1 MNKAVY
7 KILVPTDFSDQSNYA
22 LHQALHLS
30 QIVNGEIILLYVLH
44 EKKGIL
50 GRILNKEQKDSFN
63 DLINSKLKEQSK
75 AIAQKHSIKVN
86 TELLYSTSISSKIVE
101 YADEIQASIIV
112 MGKGALMIHGLEV
125 DGIGSNTS
133 RVLRNSKIPVVTVS
147 NSKHS
152 MGCNHI
158 LLPLDLT
165 KETRQKVS
173 WGIQFAKLFNSK
185 IHVISGLWDTNNE
198 YVVTKINSQ
207 MKQVVSFIKKQGID
221 VVSEIIIPQ
230 KDKGGIVNTVSS
242 YVDKHPEIDLT
253 IIMTQQEDDFTEF
266 FIGSEA
272 TSFIRGAKCP
282 VMSVIPRKLDE
293 VVLGL

>member
-7 KILVPTDFSDQSNYA
+7 KILVPTDFSDQSNFA
-22 LHQALHLS
+22 LHQALHLA
-30 QIVNGEIILLYVLH
+30 QIVSGEIVLLYVLQ

-50 GRILNKEQKDSFN
+50 GNIFNSKQKDSFS
-63 DLINSKLKEQSK
+63 DLIESKLKEQSK
-75 AIAQKHSIKVN
+75 AIAQKHDIKVD
-86 TELLYSTSISSKIVE
+86 TSLLYSTSISGKIVE

-112 MGKGALMIHGLEV
+112 MGKGALMVHGAEV

-147 NSKHS
+147 NSQHS
-152 MGCNHI
+152 KGCNHI

-173 WGIQFAKLFNSK
+173 WGIQFAKLFDSK
-185 IHVISGLWDTNNE
+185 IHVISGIWDTEQE
-198 YVVTKINSQ
+198 YVVNKINAQ
-207 MKQVVSFIKKQGID
+207 MKQVVSFIKKQGIE
-221 VVSEIIIPQ
+221 VVSEVIIPE
-230 KDKGGIVNTVSS
+230 KGSGGIISIISN
-242 YVDKHPEIDLT
+242 YVGRHPEIDLT
-253 IIMTQQEDDFTEF
+253 VIMTQQEDDFTEF

-282 VMSVIPRKLDE
+282 VLSVIPRKLDN
-293 VVLGL
+293 VILGM

>member
-7 KILVPTDFSDQSNYA
+7 KILVPTDFSDQSDFA

-30 QIVNGEIILLYVLH
+30 QIVNGEIVLLYVLH

-50 GRILNKEQKDSFN
+50 GKIFNSEQKDSFN
-63 DLINSKLKEQSK
+63 DLILSKLKEQSDI
-75 AIAQKHSIKVN
+75 IAEKHNIKVAI
-86 TELLYSTSISSKIVE
+86 ELLHSTSISSKIVE
-101 YADEIQASIIV
+101 YADKIQASIIV
-112 MGKGALMIHGLEV
+112 MGKGALMVHGAEV

-147 NSKHS
+147 NARHS
-152 MGCNHI
+152 LGCNHI
-158 LLPLDLT
+158 LLPLDLS

-185 IHVISGLWDTNNE
+185 IHVVSGLWDTDKDF
-198 YVVTKINSQ
+198 VVNKINAQ
-207 MKQVVSFIKKQGID
+207 MKQVVSFVKKQGVD
-221 VVSEIIIPQ
+221 VVGEIIVPE
-230 KDKGGIVNTVSS
+230 KGKEGVVSVLSS
-242 YVDKHPEIDLT
+242 YMTKHPEIDLT

-282 VMSVIPRKLDE
+282 VLSVVPRKLDE
-293 VVLGL
+293 VVLGM

>member
-7 KILVPTDFSDQSNYA
+7 KILVPTDFSNQSNYA

-30 QIVNGEIILLYVLH
+30 QIVDGEIVLLYVLH

-50 GRILNKEQKDSFN
+50 GKIFNSEQKDSFN
-63 DLINSKLKEQSK
+63 DLILSKLKEQSD
-75 AIAQKHSIKVN
+75 AIAEKHSIKVD
-86 TELLYSTSISSKIVE
+86 TELLHSTSISSKIVE
-101 YADEIQASIIV
+101 YADKIQASVIV
-112 MGKGALMIHGLEV
+112 MGKGALMIHGAEV

-133 RVLRNSKIPVVTVS
+133 RVLRNSKIPVITVS
-147 NSKHS
+147 NSQHS

-185 IHVISGLWDTNNE
+185 IHVISGLWDTDKD
-198 YVVTKINSQ
+198 YVVNKINAQ
-207 MKQVVSFIKKQGID
+207 MKQVVSFIKKQGIE
-221 VVSEIIIPQ
+221 VVSEIIVPE
-230 KDKGGIVNTVSS
+230 KGKEGVVSVISS
-242 YVDKHPEIDLT
+242 YVEKHPEIDLT

-282 VMSVIPRKLDE
+282 VLSVVPRKLDE
-293 VVLGL
+293 VILEL

>member
-30 QIVNGEIILLYVLH
+30 QIVDGEIVLLYVLH

-50 GRILNKEQKDSFN
+50 GKIFNNEQKDSFN
-63 DLINSKLKEQSK
+63 DLILSKLKEQSD
-75 AIAQKHSIKVN
+75 AIAEKHKIKVD
-86 TELLYSTSISSKIVE
+86 TELLHSTSISSKIVE
-101 YADEIQASIIV
+101 YADKIQASIIV
-112 MGKGALMIHGLEV
+112 MGKGALMVHGAEV

-147 NSKHS
+147 NSRHS

-185 IHVISGLWDTNNE
+185 IHVISGLWDTDKD
-198 YVVTKINSQ
+198 YVVNKINAQ
-207 MKQVVSFIKKQGID
+207 MKQVVSFIKKQGIE
-221 VVSEIIIPQ
+221 VVSEIIVPE
-230 KDKGGIVNTVSS
+230 KGKVGIVNIISS
-242 YVDKHPEIDLT
+242 YVEKHTEIDLT

-282 VMSVIPRKLDE
+282 VLSVVPRKLDE
-293 VVLGL
+293 VIIGM

>member
-1 MNKAVY
+1 MNKVVY

-22 LHQALHLS
+22 LHQALHLA
-30 QIVNGEIILLYVLH
+30 QIVSGEIVLLYVLQ

-50 GRILNKEQKDSFN
+50 GKIFNKEQKDSFG
-63 DLINSKLKEQSK
+63 DLIKSKLKEQSDS
-75 AIAQKHSIKVN
+75 ISEKHGIKVD
-86 TELLYSTSISSKIVE
+86 TELLYSTGISSKIVE
-101 YADEIQASIIV
+101 YSKQIQASIIV
-112 MGKGALMIHGLEV
+112 MGKGAIMIHGAEV

-133 RVLRNSKIPVVTVS
+133 RVLRNSKIPVITVS
-147 NSKHS
+147 NSHHS

-158 LLPLDLT
+158 LLPLDLS

-185 IHVISGLWDTNNE
+185 IHVVSGLWDTDKVF
-198 YVVTKINSQ
+198 VVNKINAQ
-207 MKQVVSFIKKQGID
+207 MKQVVSFVKKQGID
-221 VVSEIIIPQ
+221 VVSEIIVPE
-230 KDKGGIVNTVSS
+230 KGKEGIVSVISS
-242 YVDKHPEIDLT
+242 YVEKHPEIDLT

-272 TSFIRGAKCP
+272 TSYIMRAKCP
-282 VMSVIPRKLDE
+282 VLSVVPRKLDE

>member
-7 KILVPTDFSDQSNYA
+7 KILVPTDFSNQSNYA

-30 QIVNGEIILLYVLH
+30 QIVDGEIVLLYVLH

-50 GRILNKEQKDSFN
+50 GKIFNSEQKDSFN
-63 DLINSKLKEQSK
+63 DLILSKLKEQSD
-75 AIAQKHSIKVN
+75 AIAEKHSIKVD
-86 TELLYSTSISSKIVE
+86 TELLHSTSISSKIVE
-101 YADEIQASIIV
+101 YADKIQASVIV
-112 MGKGALMIHGLEV
+112 MGKGALMIHGAEV

-133 RVLRNSKIPVVTVS
+133 RVLRNSKIPVITVS
-147 NSKHS
+147 NSQHS

-185 IHVISGLWDTNNE
+185 IHVISGLWDTDKD
-198 YVVTKINSQ
+198 YVVNKINAQ
-207 MKQVVSFIKKQGID
+207 MKQVVSFIKKQGIE
-221 VVSEIIIPQ
+221 VVSEIIVPE
-230 KDKGGIVNTVSS
+230 KGKEGVVSVISS
-242 YVDKHPEIDLT
+242 YVEKHPEIDLT

-282 VMSVIPRKLDE
+282 VLSVVPRKLDE
-293 VVLGL
+293 VIIGL

>member
-1 MNKAVY
+1 MNKVVY
-7 KILVPTDFSDQSNYA
+7 KILVPTDFSDQSDYA
-22 LHQALHLS
+22 LHQALHLA
-30 QIVNGEIILLYVLH
+30 QIVKGEIILLYVLH

-50 GRILNKEQKDSFN
+50 GKIFNNEQKDSFN
-63 DLINSKLKEQSK
+63 DLIKSKLNEQSK
-75 AIAQKHSIKVN
+75 AIAEKHNIKVA
-86 TELLYSTSISSKIVE
+86 TELLHSTSISSKIVE
-101 YADEIQASIIV
+101 YADEVQASIIV
-112 MGKGALMIHGLEV
+112 MGKGALMIHGAEV

-133 RVLRNSKIPVVTVS
+133 RVLRNSKVPVVTVS

-185 IHVISGLWDTNNE
+185 IHVISGLWNTDNE
-198 YVVTKINSQ
+198 YIVSKINAQ
-207 MKQVVSFIKKQGID
+207 MKQVTSFIKKQGIE
-221 VVSEIIIPQ
+221 VVSEIIIPE
-230 KDKGGIVNTVSS
+230 KGKEGIVNTVSS

-282 VMSVIPRKLDE
+282 VFSVIPRKLDE
-293 VVLGL
+293 VVLGM